1 MAFVNRREQDES
13 AQRAG
18 VGEPIDFD
26 PDDPTIVKVHYDLA
40 AWDFDQRAELAEALA
55 DAGMPHAWDGEE
67 LIVPELVE
75 DQVDALFE
83 RLEESLGPFP
93 IALADDDESTEFGL
107 DEWSDADRALLTEAL
122 VDSEV
127 PLRWEGTTVVVARE
141 AEDAV
146 DDLLD
151 AIEAGELLSA
161 DDHGGG
167 AGPPDGALDTIFLA
181 ADRLVRDPVDARA
194 RSSLIDIEGRIDGD
208 HPPYAFAP
216 RTWARAVAGVTTIV
230 ETFRREA
237 GGSGDRPA
245 ADDDGGEVA
254 EQAGGLRDLL
264 RPFV

>member
-1 MAFVNRREQDES
+1 VAFVNRREQDES
-13 AQRAG
+13 AQRAA

-26 PDDPTIVKVHYDLA
+26 PDDPTIVKVHYDLS

-55 DAGMPHAWDGEE
+55 DAGLPHAWDAEE

-93 IALADDDESTEFGL
+93 IALAPDDESTEFGL
-107 DEWSDADRALLTEAL
+107 DEWSEADRALLTESL
-122 VDSEV
+122 VVSEV
-127 PLRWEGTTVVVARE
+127 PHRWEGTTVVVARD

-161 DDHGGG
+161 DEHAGG
-167 AGPPDGALDTIFLA
+167 GPPDGALDTIFLA
-181 ADRLVRDPVDARA
+181 ADRLVKDPVDARA
-194 RSSLIDIEGRIDGD
+194 RTALIDIGARIDGD

-216 RTWARAVAGVTTIV
+216 RTWARAVDGVTTIV
-230 ETFRREA
+230 ETFRRDV
-237 GGSGDRPA
+237 SGTVDRS
-245 ADDDGGEVA
+245 DDVDGGAVV
-254 EQAGGLRDLL
+254 EQARALRDLL